1 MVTNFKQV
9 LFHEETSVFYV
20 LYTVTFSKPSAT
32 CLHKYAWRGLT
43 ETLREK
49 YENVIIDLRN
59 LHGIYIWS
67 SGGQMVTS
75 PLNLRK
81 PITCDNP

>member
-1 MVTNFKQV
+1 MRRHPFSMYFIP
-9 LFHEETSVFYV
+9 LRY
-20 LYTVTFSKPSAT
+20 SKPSAT

-43 ETLREK
+43 KTLREK

-67 SGGQMVTS
+67 SGGSNGDVTS
-75 PLNLRK
+75 KPEKTHNL
-81 PITCDNP
+81 

>member
-1 MVTNFKQV
+1 M

-20 LYTVTFSKPSAT
+20 LYTVTLSTPSAT

-75 PLNLRK
+75 NGDVTSKPEKTHNL
-81 PITCDNP
+81 